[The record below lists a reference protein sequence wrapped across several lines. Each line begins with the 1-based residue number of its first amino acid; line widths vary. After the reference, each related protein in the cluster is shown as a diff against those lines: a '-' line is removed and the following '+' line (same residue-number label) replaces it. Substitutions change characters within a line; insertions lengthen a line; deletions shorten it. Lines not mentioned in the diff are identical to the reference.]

1 MLYALL
7 TSMILNFSISPDM
20 SHENETHYTKNKI
33 DNYDIITIS
42 QSGSLFYSVTN
53 QILQS
58 VNNLNTNVTFIGRAN
73 VGLES
78 TTFANNEIN
87 LTTLDNF
94 LYNLSIKTI
103 ESSVVDYFY
112 DEESAQAIRDN
123 KIVISELTASRYE
136 LNVGDYVNLVGLNSE
151 IIPIEVGKVIK
162 DSKIGWFEGVVNKE
176 LGFKLGIYR
185 NIQAIIWDSH
195 INENFL
201 IELHKNINYRKV
213 KLTFR
218 ENKVNKKNILKL
230 IDGVKS
236 DIKFTPYETIDQL
249 LNYCHKVAGVV
260 GIMFCEIL
268 GIDDNNALIKAN
280 DLGIAMQLTNIMRDI
295 FEDANMGRVYL
306 PHELFGRINPYDIN
320 IQNKDVVDNIYSE
333 KIDQI
338 YNIAETKYLSGISG
352 LKYLNYNHKFIVYIS
367 AIMYREIG
375 NKIIKNKESYSSG
388 KRSYVSFIKKIEL
401 IVKCFF
407 QIFLWKIK
415 ILK

>member
-20 SHENETHYTKNKI
+20 SHENENHYTKNKI
-33 DNYDIITIS
+33 DNYDVITIS

-103 ESSVVDYFY
+103 ESSVLDYFY

-201 IELHKNINYRKV
+201 IELHKNINYKKV

-218 ENKVNKKNILKL
+218 ENRVNKNWVLPTALVKEMFGDFQIKER
-230 IDGVKS
+230 DGVW
-236 DIKFTPYETIDQL
+236 ITTEPEWR
-249 LNYCHKVAGVV
+249 
-260 GIMFCEIL
+260 E
-268 GIDDNNALIKAN
+268 
-280 DLGIAMQLTNIMRDI
+280 
-295 FEDANMGRVYL
+295 E
-306 PHELFGRINPYDIN
+306 N
-320 IQNKDVVDNIYSE
+320 IQNKRMPILGITRCHRLMWEPLEGALN
-333 KIDQI
+333 QI
-338 YNIAETKYLSGISG
+338 LEEGLEEYLSIEEW
-352 LKYLNYNHKFIVYIS
+352 
-367 AIMYREIG
+367 R
-375 NKIIKNKESYSSG
+375 SSG
-388 KRSYVSFIKKIEL
+388 GCYAPRRINRFDAGGSISRHAWGIAIDINTKSSYPPRV
-401 IVKCFF
+401 V
-407 QIFLWKIK
+407 QIFNDWGFAWGGTWTSPDEMHFELRDLSASVSKTGS
-415 ILK
+415 

>member
-20 SHENETHYTKNKI
+20 SHENENHYTKNKI
-33 DNYDIITIS
+33 NNYDIITIS

-53 QILQS
+53 QILES

-151 IIPIEVGKVIK
+151 IILIEVGKVIK

-218 ENKVNKKNILKL
+218 ENRVNKNWVLPTALVKEMFGDFQIKER
-230 IDGVKS
+230 DGVW
-236 DIKFTPYETIDQL
+236 ITTEPEWR
-249 LNYCHKVAGVV
+249 
-260 GIMFCEIL
+260 E
-268 GIDDNNALIKAN
+268 
-280 DLGIAMQLTNIMRDI
+280 
-295 FEDANMGRVYL
+295 E
-306 PHELFGRINPYDIN
+306 N
-320 IQNKDVVDNIYSE
+320 IQNKRMPILGITRCHRLMWEPLEGALN
-333 KIDQI
+333 QI
-338 YNIAETKYLSGISG
+338 LEEGLEEYL
-352 LKYLNYNHKFIVYIS
+352 
-367 AIMYREIG
+367 
-375 NKIIKNKESYSSG
+375 IIEEWKSSG
-388 KRSYVSFIKKIEL
+388 GCYAPRRINRFDAGGSISRHAWGIAIDINTKSGYPPRVVEIFNDWGFAWGGTWTSPDEMHFELRDLSASVSKTSG
-401 IVKCFF
+401 
-407 QIFLWKIK
+407 
-415 ILK
+415 

>member
-7 TSMILNFSISPDM
+7 TSMILNFSILPNI
-20 SHENETHYTKNKI
+20 SHENENHYTKNKI

-53 QILQS
+53 QILES

-103 ESSVVDYFY
+103 ESSVLDYFY
-112 DEESAQAIRDN
+112 DEESAQAIREN

-218 ENKVNKKNILKL
+218 ENRVNKNWVLPTALVKEMFGDFQIKER
-230 IDGVKS
+230 DGVW
-236 DIKFTPYETIDQL
+236 ITTEPEWR
-249 LNYCHKVAGVV
+249 
-260 GIMFCEIL
+260 E
-268 GIDDNNALIKAN
+268 
-280 DLGIAMQLTNIMRDI
+280 
-295 FEDANMGRVYL
+295 E
-306 PHELFGRINPYDIN
+306 N
-320 IQNKDVVDNIYSE
+320 IQNKRMPILGITRCHRLMWEPLEGALN
-333 KIDQI
+333 QI
-338 YNIAETKYLSGISG
+338 LEEGLEKYLS
-352 LKYLNYNHKFIVYIS
+352 VEEW
-367 AIMYREIG
+367 R
-375 NKIIKNKESYSSG
+375 SSG
-388 KRSYVSFIKKIEL
+388 GCYAPRRINRFDAGGSISRHAWGIAIDINTKSSYPPRV
-401 IVKCFF
+401 V
-407 QIFLWKIK
+407 QIFNDWGFAWGGTWTSPDEMHFELRDLSASVSKTGS
-415 ILK
+415 

>member
-20 SHENETHYTKNKI
+20 SHENENHYTKNKI

-53 QILQS
+53 QILES

-218 ENKVNKKNILKL
+218 ENRVNKNWVLPTALVKEMFGDFQIKER
-230 IDGVKS
+230 DGVW
-236 DIKFTPYETIDQL
+236 ITTEPEWR
-249 LNYCHKVAGVV
+249 
-260 GIMFCEIL
+260 E
-268 GIDDNNALIKAN
+268 
-280 DLGIAMQLTNIMRDI
+280 
-295 FEDANMGRVYL
+295 E
-306 PHELFGRINPYDIN
+306 N
-320 IQNKDVVDNIYSE
+320 IQNKRMPILGITRCHRLMWEPLEGALN
-333 KIDQI
+333 QI
-338 YNIAETKYLSGISG
+338 LEEGLEEYLSIEEW
-352 LKYLNYNHKFIVYIS
+352 
-367 AIMYREIG
+367 R
-375 NKIIKNKESYSSG
+375 SSG
-388 KRSYVSFIKKIEL
+388 GCYAPRRINRFDAGGSISRHAWGIAIDINTKSGYPPRVVEIFNDWGFAWGGTWTSPDEMHFELRDLSASVSKTSG
-401 IVKCFF
+401 
-407 QIFLWKIK
+407 
-415 ILK
+415 

>member
-7 TSMILNFSISPDM
+7 TSMILNFSISPNM
-20 SHENETHYTKNKI
+20 SHENENQYTKNKI

-53 QILQS
+53 QILES

-218 ENKVNKKNILKL
+218 ENRVNKNWVLPTALVKEMFGDFQIKER
-230 IDGVKS
+230 DGVW
-236 DIKFTPYETIDQL
+236 ITTEPEWR
-249 LNYCHKVAGVV
+249 
-260 GIMFCEIL
+260 E
-268 GIDDNNALIKAN
+268 
-280 DLGIAMQLTNIMRDI
+280 
-295 FEDANMGRVYL
+295 E
-306 PHELFGRINPYDIN
+306 N
-320 IQNKDVVDNIYSE
+320 IQNKRMPILGITRCHRLMWEPLEGALN
-333 KIDQI
+333 QI
-338 YNIAETKYLSGISG
+338 LEEGLEKYLSIEEW
-352 LKYLNYNHKFIVYIS
+352 
-367 AIMYREIG
+367 R
-375 NKIIKNKESYSSG
+375 SSG
-388 KRSYVSFIKKIEL
+388 GCYAPRRINRFEAGGSISRHAWGIAIDINTKSGYPPRVVEIFNDWGFAWGGTWTSPDEMHFELRDLSASVSKTSS
-401 IVKCFF
+401 
-407 QIFLWKIK
+407 
-415 ILK
+415 

>member
-7 TSMILNFSISPDM
+7 TSMILNFSISPDI
-20 SHENETHYTKNKI
+20 SHENENQYNKNKI

-103 ESSVVDYFY
+103 ESSVLDYFY
-112 DEESAQAIRDN
+112 DEETAQAIRDN

-201 IELHKNINYRKV
+201 IELHKNINYKKV

-218 ENKVNKKNILKL
+218 ENRVNKNWVLPTALVKEMFGDFQIKER
-230 IDGVKS
+230 DGVW
-236 DIKFTPYETIDQL
+236 ITTEPEWR
-249 LNYCHKVAGVV
+249 
-260 GIMFCEIL
+260 E
-268 GIDDNNALIKAN
+268 
-280 DLGIAMQLTNIMRDI
+280 
-295 FEDANMGRVYL
+295 E
-306 PHELFGRINPYDIN
+306 N
-320 IQNKDVVDNIYSE
+320 IQNKRMPILGITRCHRLMWEPLEGALN
-333 KIDQI
+333 QI
-338 YNIAETKYLSGISG
+338 LEEGLEEYLSIEEW
-352 LKYLNYNHKFIVYIS
+352 
-367 AIMYREIG
+367 R
-375 NKIIKNKESYSSG
+375 SSG
-388 KRSYVSFIKKIEL
+388 GCYAPRRINRFDAGGSISRHAWGIAIDINTKSSYPPRV
-401 IVKCFF
+401 V
-407 QIFLWKIK
+407 QIFNDWGFAWGGTWTSPDEMHFELRDLSASVSKTGS
-415 ILK
+415 

>member
-7 TSMILNFSISPDM
+7 TSMILNFSISPDI
-20 SHENETHYTKNKI
+20 SHENENQYNKNKI

-103 ESSVVDYFY
+103 ESSVLDYFY

-151 IIPIEVGKVIK
+151 IIPIEVGNVIK

-185 NIQAIIWDSH
+185 NIQAIIWDSQ

-201 IELHKNINYRKV
+201 IELHKNINYKKV

-218 ENKVNKKNILKL
+218 ENRVNKNWVLPTALVKEMFGDFQIKER
-230 IDGVKS
+230 DGVW
-236 DIKFTPYETIDQL
+236 ITTEPEWR
-249 LNYCHKVAGVV
+249 
-260 GIMFCEIL
+260 E
-268 GIDDNNALIKAN
+268 
-280 DLGIAMQLTNIMRDI
+280 
-295 FEDANMGRVYL
+295 E
-306 PHELFGRINPYDIN
+306 N
-320 IQNKDVVDNIYSE
+320 IQNKRMPILGITRCHRLMWEPLEGALN
-333 KIDQI
+333 QI
-338 YNIAETKYLSGISG
+338 LEEGLEEYLSIEEW
-352 LKYLNYNHKFIVYIS
+352 
-367 AIMYREIG
+367 R
-375 NKIIKNKESYSSG
+375 SSG
-388 KRSYVSFIKKIEL
+388 GCYAPRRINRFDAGGSISRHAWGIAIDINTKSSYPPRV
-401 IVKCFF
+401 V
-407 QIFLWKIK
+407 QIFNDWGFAWGGTWTSPDEMHFELRDLSASVSKTGS
-415 ILK
+415 

>member
-1 MLYALL
+1 MLNALL
-7 TSMILNFSISPDM
+7 TSMILNFSILPDI
-20 SHENETHYTKNKI
+20 SHENENHYTKNKI

-53 QILQS
+53 QILES

-218 ENKVNKKNILKL
+218 ENRVNKNWVLPTALVKEMFGDFQIKER
-230 IDGVKS
+230 DGVW
-236 DIKFTPYETIDQL
+236 ITTEPEWR
-249 LNYCHKVAGVV
+249 
-260 GIMFCEIL
+260 E
-268 GIDDNNALIKAN
+268 
-280 DLGIAMQLTNIMRDI
+280 
-295 FEDANMGRVYL
+295 E
-306 PHELFGRINPYDIN
+306 N
-320 IQNKDVVDNIYSE
+320 IQNKRMPILGITRCHRLMWEPLEGALN
-333 KIDQI
+333 QI
-338 YNIAETKYLSGISG
+338 LEEGLEEYLSIEEW
-352 LKYLNYNHKFIVYIS
+352 
-367 AIMYREIG
+367 R
-375 NKIIKNKESYSSG
+375 SSG
-388 KRSYVSFIKKIEL
+388 GCYAPRRINRFDAGGSISRHAWGIAIDINTKSSYPPRV
-401 IVKCFF
+401 V
-407 QIFLWKIK
+407 QIFNDWGFAWGGTWTSPDEMHFELRDLSASVSKTSS
-415 ILK
+415 

>member
-7 TSMILNFSISPDM
+7 TSMILNFSISPDI
-20 SHENETHYTKNKI
+20 SHENENQYNKNKI

-103 ESSVVDYFY
+103 ESSVLDYFY

-136 LNVGDYVNLVGLNSE
+136 LNVGDFVNLVGLNSE

-185 NIQAIIWDSH
+185 NIQAIIWDSQ

-218 ENKVNKKNILKL
+218 ENRVNKNWVLPTALVKEMFGDFQIKER
-230 IDGVKS
+230 DGVW
-236 DIKFTPYETIDQL
+236 ITTEPEWR
-249 LNYCHKVAGVV
+249 
-260 GIMFCEIL
+260 E
-268 GIDDNNALIKAN
+268 
-280 DLGIAMQLTNIMRDI
+280 
-295 FEDANMGRVYL
+295 E
-306 PHELFGRINPYDIN
+306 N
-320 IQNKDVVDNIYSE
+320 IQNKRMPILGITRCHRLMWEPLEGALN
-333 KIDQI
+333 QI
-338 YNIAETKYLSGISG
+338 LEEGLEEYLSIEEW
-352 LKYLNYNHKFIVYIS
+352 K
-367 AIMYREIG
+367 
-375 NKIIKNKESYSSG
+375 SSG
-388 KRSYVSFIKKIEL
+388 GCYAPRRINRFDAGGSISRHAWGIAIDINTKSSYPPRV
-401 IVKCFF
+401 V
-407 QIFLWKIK
+407 QIFNDWGFAWGGTWTSPDEMHFELRDLSASVSKTGS
-415 ILK
+415 

>member
-7 TSMILNFSISPDM
+7 TSMILNFSISPDL
-20 SHENETHYTKNKI
+20 SHENENQYTKNKI

-103 ESSVVDYFY
+103 ESSVLDYFY

-218 ENKVNKKNILKL
+218 ENRVNKNWVLPTALVKEMFGDFQIKER
-230 IDGVKS
+230 DGVW
-236 DIKFTPYETIDQL
+236 ITTEPEWR
-249 LNYCHKVAGVV
+249 
-260 GIMFCEIL
+260 E
-268 GIDDNNALIKAN
+268 
-280 DLGIAMQLTNIMRDI
+280 
-295 FEDANMGRVYL
+295 E
-306 PHELFGRINPYDIN
+306 N
-320 IQNKDVVDNIYSE
+320 IQNKRMPILGITRCHRLMWEPLEGALN
-333 KIDQI
+333 QI
-338 YNIAETKYLSGISG
+338 LEEGLEEYLSIEEW
-352 LKYLNYNHKFIVYIS
+352 
-367 AIMYREIG
+367 R
-375 NKIIKNKESYSSG
+375 SSG
-388 KRSYVSFIKKIEL
+388 GCYAPRRINRFDAGGSISRHAWGIAIDINTKSSYPPRV
-401 IVKCFF
+401 V
-407 QIFLWKIK
+407 QIFNDWGFAWGGTWTSPDEMHFELRDLSASVSKTGS
-415 ILK
+415 

>member
-1 MLYALL
+1 MIYALL

-20 SHENETHYTKNKI
+20 SHENENHYTKNKI

-53 QILQS
+53 QILES

-151 IIPIEVGKVIK
+151 IILIEVGKVIK

-218 ENKVNKKNILKL
+218 ENRVNKNWVLPTALVKEMFGDFQIKER
-230 IDGVKS
+230 DGVW
-236 DIKFTPYETIDQL
+236 ITTEPEWR
-249 LNYCHKVAGVV
+249 
-260 GIMFCEIL
+260 E
-268 GIDDNNALIKAN
+268 
-280 DLGIAMQLTNIMRDI
+280 
-295 FEDANMGRVYL
+295 E
-306 PHELFGRINPYDIN
+306 N
-320 IQNKDVVDNIYSE
+320 IQNKRMPILGITRCHRLMWEPLEGALN
-333 KIDQI
+333 QI
-338 YNIAETKYLSGISG
+338 LEEGLEEYL
-352 LKYLNYNHKFIVYIS
+352 
-367 AIMYREIG
+367 
-375 NKIIKNKESYSSG
+375 IIEEWRSSG
-388 KRSYVSFIKKIEL
+388 GCYAPRRINRFDAGGSISRHAWGIAIDINTKSGYPPRVVEIFNDWGFAWGGTWTSPDEMHFELRDLSASVSKTSS
-401 IVKCFF
+401 
-407 QIFLWKIK
+407 
-415 ILK
+415 

>member
-1 MLYALL
+1 MIYALL

-20 SHENETHYTKNKI
+20 SHENENHYTKNKI

-53 QILQS
+53 QILES

-78 TTFANNEIN
+78 TAFANNEIN

-103 ESSVVDYFY
+103 ESTVVDYFY

-123 KIVISELTASRYE
+123 KIVISELTANRYE

-218 ENKVNKKNILKL
+218 ENRVNKNWVLPTALVKEMFGDFQIKER
-230 IDGVKS
+230 DGVW
-236 DIKFTPYETIDQL
+236 ITTEPEWR
-249 LNYCHKVAGVV
+249 
-260 GIMFCEIL
+260 E
-268 GIDDNNALIKAN
+268 
-280 DLGIAMQLTNIMRDI
+280 
-295 FEDANMGRVYL
+295 E
-306 PHELFGRINPYDIN
+306 N
-320 IQNKDVVDNIYSE
+320 IQNKRMPILGITRCHRLMWEPLEGALN
-333 KIDQI
+333 QI
-338 YNIAETKYLSGISG
+338 LEEGLEEYL
-352 LKYLNYNHKFIVYIS
+352 
-367 AIMYREIG
+367 
-375 NKIIKNKESYSSG
+375 IIEEWKSSG
-388 KRSYVSFIKKIEL
+388 GCYAPRRINRFDAGGSISRHAWGIAIDINTKSGYPPRVVEIFNDWGFAWGGTWTSPDEMHFELRDLSASVSKTSS
-401 IVKCFF
+401 
-407 QIFLWKIK
+407 
-415 ILK
+415 

>member
-7 TSMILNFSISPDM
+7 TSMILNFSISPNI
-20 SHENETHYTKNKI
+20 SHENENQYTKNKI

-218 ENKVNKKNILKL
+218 ESRVNKNWVLPTALVKEMFGDFQIKER
-230 IDGVKS
+230 DGVW
-236 DIKFTPYETIDQL
+236 ITTEPEWR
-249 LNYCHKVAGVV
+249 
-260 GIMFCEIL
+260 E
-268 GIDDNNALIKAN
+268 
-280 DLGIAMQLTNIMRDI
+280 
-295 FEDANMGRVYL
+295 E
-306 PHELFGRINPYDIN
+306 N
-320 IQNKDVVDNIYSE
+320 IQNKRMPILGITRCHRLMWEPLEGALN
-333 KIDQI
+333 QI
-338 YNIAETKYLSGISG
+338 LEEGLEEYLSIEEW
-352 LKYLNYNHKFIVYIS
+352 
-367 AIMYREIG
+367 R
-375 NKIIKNKESYSSG
+375 SSG
-388 KRSYVSFIKKIEL
+388 GCYAPRRINRFDAGGSISRHAWGIAIDINTKSSYPPRVVEIFNDWGFAWGGTWTSPDEMHFELRDLSASVSKTSS
-401 IVKCFF
+401 
-407 QIFLWKIK
+407 
-415 ILK
+415 

>member
-1 MLYALL
+1 MFYALL

-20 SHENETHYTKNKI
+20 SHENENHYTKNKI

-53 QILQS
+53 QILES

-103 ESSVVDYFY
+103 ESSVLDYFY
-112 DEESAQAIRDN
+112 DEETAQAIRDN

-218 ENKVNKKNILKL
+218 ENRVNKNWVLPTALVKEMFGDFQIKER
-230 IDGVKS
+230 DGVW
-236 DIKFTPYETIDQL
+236 ITTEPEWR
-249 LNYCHKVAGVV
+249 
-260 GIMFCEIL
+260 E
-268 GIDDNNALIKAN
+268 
-280 DLGIAMQLTNIMRDI
+280 
-295 FEDANMGRVYL
+295 E
-306 PHELFGRINPYDIN
+306 N
-320 IQNKDVVDNIYSE
+320 IQNKRMPILGITRCHRLMWEPLEGALN
-333 KIDQI
+333 QI
-338 YNIAETKYLSGISG
+338 LEEGLEKYLSIEEW
-352 LKYLNYNHKFIVYIS
+352 
-367 AIMYREIG
+367 R
-375 NKIIKNKESYSSG
+375 SSG
-388 KRSYVSFIKKIEL
+388 GCYAPRRINRFEAGGSISRHAWGIAIDINTKSGYPPRIVEIFNDWGFAWGGTWTSPDEMHFELRDLSASVSKTSS
-401 IVKCFF
+401 
-407 QIFLWKIK
+407 
-415 ILK
+415 

>member
-20 SHENETHYTKNKI
+20 SHENENHYAKNKI

-53 QILQS
+53 QILES

-218 ENKVNKKNILKL
+218 ENRVNKNWVLPTALVKEMFGDFQIKER
-230 IDGVKS
+230 DGVW
-236 DIKFTPYETIDQL
+236 ITTEPEWR
-249 LNYCHKVAGVV
+249 
-260 GIMFCEIL
+260 E
-268 GIDDNNALIKAN
+268 
-280 DLGIAMQLTNIMRDI
+280 
-295 FEDANMGRVYL
+295 E
-306 PHELFGRINPYDIN
+306 N
-320 IQNKDVVDNIYSE
+320 IQNKRMPILGITRCHRLMWEPLEGALN
-333 KIDQI
+333 QI
-338 YNIAETKYLSGISG
+338 LEEGLEEYLSIEEW
-352 LKYLNYNHKFIVYIS
+352 
-367 AIMYREIG
+367 R
-375 NKIIKNKESYSSG
+375 SSG
-388 KRSYVSFIKKIEL
+388 GCYAPRRINRFDAGGSISRHAWGIAIDINTKSGYPPRVVEIFNDWGFAWGGTWTSPDEMHFELRDLSASVSKTSS
-401 IVKCFF
+401 
-407 QIFLWKIK
+407 
-415 ILK
+415 

>member
-20 SHENETHYTKNKI
+20 SHENENHYTKNKI

-53 QILQS
+53 QILES

-112 DEESAQAIRDN
+112 DEESAQAIIDN

-218 ENKVNKKNILKL
+218 ENRVNKNWVLPTALVKEMFGDFQIKER
-230 IDGVKS
+230 DGVW
-236 DIKFTPYETIDQL
+236 ITTEPEWR
-249 LNYCHKVAGVV
+249 
-260 GIMFCEIL
+260 E
-268 GIDDNNALIKAN
+268 
-280 DLGIAMQLTNIMRDI
+280 
-295 FEDANMGRVYL
+295 E
-306 PHELFGRINPYDIN
+306 N
-320 IQNKDVVDNIYSE
+320 IQNKRMPILGITRCHRLMWEPLEGALN
-333 KIDQI
+333 QI
-338 YNIAETKYLSGISG
+338 LEEGLEEYLSIEEW
-352 LKYLNYNHKFIVYIS
+352 
-367 AIMYREIG
+367 R
-375 NKIIKNKESYSSG
+375 SSG
-388 KRSYVSFIKKIEL
+388 GCYAPRRINRFDAGGSISRHAWGIAIDINTKSGYPPRVVEIFNDWGFAWGGTWTSPDEMHFELRDLSASVSKTSS
-401 IVKCFF
+401 
-407 QIFLWKIK
+407 
-415 ILK
+415 

>member
-7 TSMILNFSISPDM
+7 TSMILNFSISPDI
-20 SHENETHYTKNKI
+20 SHENENQYNKNKI

-53 QILQS
+53 QILES
-58 VNNLNTNVTFIGRAN
+58 VKNLNTNVTFIGRAN

-218 ENKVNKKNILKL
+218 ENRVNKNWVLPTALVKEMFGDFQIKER
-230 IDGVKS
+230 DGVW
-236 DIKFTPYETIDQL
+236 ITTEPEWR
-249 LNYCHKVAGVV
+249 
-260 GIMFCEIL
+260 E
-268 GIDDNNALIKAN
+268 
-280 DLGIAMQLTNIMRDI
+280 
-295 FEDANMGRVYL
+295 E
-306 PHELFGRINPYDIN
+306 N
-320 IQNKDVVDNIYSE
+320 IQNKRMPILGITRCHRLMWEPLEGALN
-333 KIDQI
+333 QI
-338 YNIAETKYLSGISG
+338 LEEGLEKYLSIEEW
-352 LKYLNYNHKFIVYIS
+352 
-367 AIMYREIG
+367 R
-375 NKIIKNKESYSSG
+375 SSG
-388 KRSYVSFIKKIEL
+388 GCYAPRRINRFEAGGSISRHAWGIAIDINTKSGYPPRVVEIFNDWGFAWGGTWTSPDEMHFELRDLSASVSKTSS
-401 IVKCFF
+401 
-407 QIFLWKIK
+407 
-415 ILK
+415 

>member
-20 SHENETHYTKNKI
+20 SHENENHYTKNKI

-53 QILQS
+53 QILES

-103 ESSVVDYFY
+103 ESSVLDYFY

-201 IELHKNINYRKV
+201 IELHKNINYKKV

-218 ENKVNKKNILKL
+218 ENRVNKNWVLPTALVKEMFGDFQIKER
-230 IDGVKS
+230 DGVW
-236 DIKFTPYETIDQL
+236 ITTEPEWR
-249 LNYCHKVAGVV
+249 
-260 GIMFCEIL
+260 E
-268 GIDDNNALIKAN
+268 
-280 DLGIAMQLTNIMRDI
+280 
-295 FEDANMGRVYL
+295 E
-306 PHELFGRINPYDIN
+306 N
-320 IQNKDVVDNIYSE
+320 IQNKRMPILGITRCHRLMWEPLEGALN
-333 KIDQI
+333 QI
-338 YNIAETKYLSGISG
+338 LEEGLEEYLSIEEW
-352 LKYLNYNHKFIVYIS
+352 
-367 AIMYREIG
+367 R
-375 NKIIKNKESYSSG
+375 SSG
-388 KRSYVSFIKKIEL
+388 GCYAPRRINRFDAGGSISRHAWGIAIDINTKSSYPPRV
-401 IVKCFF
+401 V
-407 QIFLWKIK
+407 QIFNDWGFAWGGTWTSPDEMHFELRDLSASVSKTGS
-415 ILK
+415 

>member
-20 SHENETHYTKNKI
+20 SHENENHYTKNKI

-53 QILQS
+53 QILES

-87 LTTLDNF
+87 LTTLDNY

-218 ENKVNKKNILKL
+218 ENRVNKNWVLPTALVKEMFGDFQIKER
-230 IDGVKS
+230 DGVW
-236 DIKFTPYETIDQL
+236 ITTEPEWR
-249 LNYCHKVAGVV
+249 
-260 GIMFCEIL
+260 E
-268 GIDDNNALIKAN
+268 
-280 DLGIAMQLTNIMRDI
+280 
-295 FEDANMGRVYL
+295 E
-306 PHELFGRINPYDIN
+306 N
-320 IQNKDVVDNIYSE
+320 IQNKRMPILGITRCHRLMWEPLEGALN
-333 KIDQI
+333 QI
-338 YNIAETKYLSGISG
+338 LEEGLEEYLSIEEW
-352 LKYLNYNHKFIVYIS
+352 
-367 AIMYREIG
+367 R
-375 NKIIKNKESYSSG
+375 SSG
-388 KRSYVSFIKKIEL
+388 GCYAPRRINRFDAGGSISRHAWGIAIDINTKSGYPPRVVEIFNDWGFAWGGTWTSPDEMHFELRDLSASVSKTSS
-401 IVKCFF
+401 
-407 QIFLWKIK
+407 
-415 ILK
+415 

>member
-20 SHENETHYTKNKI
+20 SHENENHYTKNKI

-53 QILQS
+53 QILES
-58 VNNLNTNVTFIGRAN
+58 VKNLNTNVTFIGRAN

-78 TTFANNEIN
+78 TTFANNETN

-123 KIVISELTASRYE
+123 KLVISELTASRYE

-185 NIQAIIWDSH
+185 NIQAIIWDNH

-218 ENKVNKKNILKL
+218 ENRVNKNWVLPTALVKEMFGDFQIKER
-230 IDGVKS
+230 DGVW
-236 DIKFTPYETIDQL
+236 ITTEPEWR
-249 LNYCHKVAGVV
+249 
-260 GIMFCEIL
+260 E
-268 GIDDNNALIKAN
+268 
-280 DLGIAMQLTNIMRDI
+280 
-295 FEDANMGRVYL
+295 E
-306 PHELFGRINPYDIN
+306 N
-320 IQNKDVVDNIYSE
+320 IQNKRMPILGITRCHRLMWEPLEGALN
-333 KIDQI
+333 QI
-338 YNIAETKYLSGISG
+338 LEEGLEEYLSIEEWRASGGCYAPRRINRFDAGGSISRHAWGIAIDINTKSS
-352 LKYLNYNHKFIVYIS
+352 YPPRIVEIFNDWGFAWGGTWTSPDEMHFELRDLS
-367 AIMYREIG
+367 ASVS
-375 NKIIKNKESYSSG
+375 KTSS
-388 KRSYVSFIKKIEL
+388 
-401 IVKCFF
+401 
-407 QIFLWKIK
+407 
-415 ILK
+415 

>member
-20 SHENETHYTKNKI
+20 SHENENHYTKNKI

-53 QILQS
+53 QILES

-218 ENKVNKKNILKL
+218 ENRINKNWVLPTALVKEMFGDFQIKER
-230 IDGVKS
+230 DGVW
-236 DIKFTPYETIDQL
+236 ITTEPEWR
-249 LNYCHKVAGVV
+249 
-260 GIMFCEIL
+260 E
-268 GIDDNNALIKAN
+268 
-280 DLGIAMQLTNIMRDI
+280 
-295 FEDANMGRVYL
+295 E
-306 PHELFGRINPYDIN
+306 N
-320 IQNKDVVDNIYSE
+320 IQNKRMPILGITRCHRLMWEPLEGALN
-333 KIDQI
+333 QI
-338 YNIAETKYLSGISG
+338 LEEGLEKYLSIEEW
-352 LKYLNYNHKFIVYIS
+352 
-367 AIMYREIG
+367 R
-375 NKIIKNKESYSSG
+375 SSG
-388 KRSYVSFIKKIEL
+388 GCYAPRRINRFEAGGSISRHAWGIAIDINTKSGYPPRVVEIFNDWGFAWGGTWTSPDEMHFELRDLSASVSKTSS
-401 IVKCFF
+401 
-407 QIFLWKIK
+407 
-415 ILK
+415 